1 MAKRFKTPGVFNT
14 EIDLSEITAP
24 TGTSVGG
31 IVIRS
36 TKGPINRMVTVTS
49 DKDFIDTFGEP
60 VFTSGSGTDTLN
72 KKIPEYGYGAY
83 SALEFLNES
92 DTLNVLRVPNSGDSF
107 AEATISVTGDFVGG
121 AGITA
126 SATQVEMDRADNI
139 QSIEGDSFTSAETL
153 LVASNSPGTYGNNIA
168 IAIEVFSSACEWINQ
183 YDDYSASLEASAH
196 PIASQVFRLD
206 VYTKKDNET
215 FNLAQ
220 SALSASNAVE
230 TYFGT
235 LTSVQDGNK
244 NNLNIVDQVNG
255 NSKYIYVKVNPNN
268 NQFTIGSFSNAFK
281 AVQLSGGAV
290 NQGNGLTS
298 TDGWNHFAEKENV
311 DVDILI
317 VPTYSQTVK
326 QYVANNVVANRKDC
340 IMVAQSGNV
349 NQTSV
354 SDILTSET
362 YGYTSPSYVA
372 LYAGWDQIYD
382 SYNDVKVFVPK
393 CIFGAS
399 VMARTDTVANVWDA
413 PAGTDRGVINA
424 IDQNKVYT
432 ETEIGLLYDK
442 NINTSKLIR
451 GVGHVLW
458 GQKTA
463 QLKKSALDRINVRR
477 NLLFI
482 EKTIERSLQVYVL
495 NVNNN
500 ESTRLRVFSNLD
512 SFLAT
517 VRSRG
522 GLIAYQVVVDESNN
536 TSTVIDNNQLAVD
549 VYVQPAKTV
558 EFIDLQTIVTRTGV
572 NFAEVVA

>member
-107 AEATISVTGDFVGG
+107 AEATISVTGDFV
-121 AGITA
+121 
-126 SATQVEMDRADNI
+126 
-139 QSIEGDSFTSAETL
+139 
-153 LVASNSPGTYGNNIA
+153 
-168 IAIEVFSSACEWINQ
+168 
-183 YDDYSASLEASAH
+183 
-196 PIASQVFRLD
+196 
-206 VYTKKDNET
+206 
-215 FNLAQ
+215 
-220 SALSASNAVE
+220 
-230 TYFGT
+230 
-235 LTSVQDGNK
+235 
-244 NNLNIVDQVNG
+244 
-255 NSKYIYVKVNPNN
+255 
-268 NQFTIGSFSNAFK
+268 
-281 AVQLSGGAV
+281 GGAV

-522 GLIAYQVVVDESNN
+522 GLIAYQVVESNN